1 MTQRL
6 NNIHKENFV
15 EFLEATQK
23 GMEKCVTTNRTYLEG
38 EYVVFYFSDKRMHIS
53 LLETK
58 HLVILSQSIQT
69 V

>member
-1 MTQRL
+1 MTQHL
-6 NNIHKENFV
+6 NNIHEENFV
-15 EFLEATQK
+15 KFLETTQK
-23 GMEKCVTTNRTYLEG
+23 GMEKCVTANRTYLER

-58 HLVILSQSIQT
+58 HLVILSQSIQI